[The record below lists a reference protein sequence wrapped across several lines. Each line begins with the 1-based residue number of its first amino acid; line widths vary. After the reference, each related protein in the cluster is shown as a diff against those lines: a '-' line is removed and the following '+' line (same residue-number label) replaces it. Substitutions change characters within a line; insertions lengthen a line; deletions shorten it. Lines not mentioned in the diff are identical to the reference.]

1 MILFGAG
8 RHTSVKEKKSS
19 PARAFSPDPSW
30 RPLYAVGSAAALLY
44 VVMIIVPLV
53 LVFTVP
59 QPPASGG
66 AAVLQYIASHTT
78 VYVTEL
84 ICFVGLSVPALLV
97 FLALSVSLKE
107 LGKNLVVVG
116 ALFGIVSE
124 ILALALNSS
133 PPSLNGEL
141 VYLSGQYATASTDAQ
156 RVALATAA
164 EGFIASANAVS
175 AAGILTA
182 LGILLLSV
190 VMLKGA
196 GTGAAILGIV
206 TGAIGIVFEALRP
219 LIGMAYAVYGL
230 LLLAWFIVAGWKL
243 LLMSRNISGQF
254 IRS

>member
-1 MILFGAG
+1 MDKI
-8 RHTSVKEKKSS
+8 KSS
-19 PARAFSPDPSW
+19 PAGGFSPDPSW

-44 VVMIIVPLV
+44 VVMIIVPLI
-53 LVFTVP
+53 LVFIAP
-59 QPPASGG
+59 QPPSSGG
-66 AAVLQYIASHTT
+66 AAVLQYIASHTPIYM
-78 VYVTEL
+78 VEL
-84 ICFVGLSVPALLV
+84 VCFVGLSVPALLV

-107 LGKNLVVVG
+107 TNRNLTAIG
-116 ALFGIVSE
+116 ALVAVVSE

-141 VYLSGQYATASTDAQ
+141 VYLSSQYAAAAADAQ

-190 VMLKGA
+190 VMLKGV
-196 GTGAAILGIV
+196 GKGAAFLGIV
-206 TGAIGIVFEALRP
+206 TGAVGIVFEALRP
-219 LIGMAYAVYGL
+219 LIGMAYTLYGL
-230 LLLAWFIVAGWKL
+230 LLLAWFVVAGLKL
-243 LLMSRNISGQF
+243 LRMSRTAGGQF